1 MKLIRFILL
10 LLIFTACRPTK
21 QITDSK
27 QTSESISKE
36 TAESVVTGKS
46 DEKQSSDQNVNIFT
60 DIVDQ
65 IDESSSIKITEFDT
79 SKPIDPGTGKPPPI
93 RETIIDNNKKSSS
106 NDKTVIK
113 LSVRQ
118 DNQRITDIKSDEKT
132 AKENS
137 NQTTDE
143 QTIIIEKDLTWY
155 QVLFIRAGQLFLFLV
170 TCSIFLISY
179 RFFPNWIKFFKGIFG
194 IKL

>member
-1 MKLIRFILL
+1 MKVIRFILL
-10 LLIFTACRPTK
+10 LLLFTACRPAK

-27 QTSESISKE
+27 QTSDSLSKE
-36 TAESVVTGKS
+36 TAETIVTGKS
-46 DEKQSSDQNVNIFT
+46 DKKQSSEQKVNIFT
-60 DIVDQ
+60 DIVNQ
-65 IDESSSIKITEFDT
+65 VDESSSIKITEFDT